1 MDTELDLALE
11 VDKKLLE
18 IEKAHEKELED
29 KFSSIFLYIKNNQS
43 KYIDELGIVDTEKL
57 LIDLEPKQRELE
69 KFYKEY
75 SNKIE
80 KVSEVSAR
88 RDLVRNISN
97 SKENILKFSKI
108 FADNSKNYNTEYF
121 KLLAEKQTKDI
132 IDLASE
138 KVKSLAEISK
148 LDNKE
153 FGVKEVETLLDKEL
167 ESFKNTRVKTTI
179 ATESDRIVNNIKLEI
194 YEKSGLDPHVMFVG
208 VLDQRITKH
217 ICLPRNGLVFTIAF
231 LKKYASQLKPA
242 LHPQCRSKI
251 IATQRPLSAIEKV
264 LDILKRFP
272 ILKKVSSRNLAK
284 KSK

>member
-1 MDTELDLALE
+1 MDIELELALE
-11 VDKKLLE
+11 VDQKLLE
-18 IEKAHEKELED
+18 IEKAHEKELEE
-29 KFSSIFLYIKNNQS
+29 KFSSIFLYIQANKS

-57 LIDLEPKQRELE
+57 LIDLESKQKELE

-88 RDLVRNISN
+88 RDLVRTISN
-97 SKENILKFSKI
+97 SKDDVLKFSEI
-108 FADNSKNYNTEYF
+108 FADNSKNYNKNYF

-132 IDLASE
+132 IDLAAE
-138 KVKSLAEISK
+138 KVKNLAENSTLSK
-148 LDNKE
+148 EDLLKE
-153 FGVKEVETLLDKEL
+153 TETLLDKEL

-194 YEKSGLDPHVMFVG
+194 YEKSGLDPHCMFVG

-217 ICLPRNGLVFTIAF
+217 ICLPRHGLVFTIAF
-231 LKKYASQLKPA
+231 LKQYASQLKPA

-251 IATQRPLSAIEKV
+251 ISTQRPLTAVEKV

-272 ILKKVSSRNLAK
+272 ILKKLSSRNLAK